1 MCTLSPQKETGLHQ
15 EEQFS
20 HLHTNQAAREHLI
33 KEVSIQASGKSSI
46 PGRTIFR
53 TILSHFVF
61 PSTGQLSESIS
72 SSFKGQRESFYHPAT
87 NEINFKEI
95 IPSL

>member
-20 HLHTNQAAREHLI
+20 HLHTNQAAREHFI
-33 KEVSIQASGKSSI
+33 KEVSIPVEKSSI

-72 SSFKGQRESFYHPAT
+72 SSFKGQRENFYHPAT

>member
-33 KEVSIQASGKSSI
+33 KEVSIPASGKK
-46 PGRTIFR
+46 
-53 TILSHFVF
+53 ILSQGEQYLEQFCHILFFLQLDSYLKVF
-61 PSTGQLSESIS
+61 HHLL
-72 SSFKGQRESFYHPAT
+72 KA
-87 NEINFKEI
+87 KERAFI
-95 IPSL
+95 TLQPMK